1 MVVSTMEIVDTMTAR
16 AAGNARRTYSLEEKR
31 RIIEET
37 LRPGA
42 SVSVIARRHDVNAN
56 LVFTWRKR
64 YLRALPVP
72 TMLPVEI
79 TAAPTPAPQKGD
91 APRARTRSARKG
103 RIEITLANGHRV
115 EVVGAVDVAV
125 LRQVVETL
133 SR

>member
-1 MVVSTMEIVDTMTAR
+1 MAAR
-16 AAGNARRTYSLEEKR
+16 VTEEVNGKRRTYNLQEKR

-37 LRPGA
+37 LQPGA

-64 YLRALPVP
+64 YRRALPAP

-79 TAAPTPAPQKGD
+79 AASAAPAPQKSD
-91 APRARTRSARKG
+91 APRARPRAARKG
-103 RIEITLANGHRV
+103 RIDIEMAGGHRLQ
-115 EVVGAVDVAV
+115 VVGAVDVVV
-125 LRQVVETL
+125 LQQVIAAL